1 MVHGQGL
8 LKMTPQDVQC
18 WPCGGVDAIS
28 FSCPKLQQTVAGVG
42 GGRIPVVRVSSGMSC
57 EFWSHG
63 ALLISFWI
71 RYSLSGNLGTRWGTT
86 YLCNNTRTY
95 TIIIS
100 WYWSHLY
107 LHLHLHLHLHLY
119 ICVNIYVS
127 HIKKDELGKVIRTS
141 LIASIFCSHSS
152 GRNTYHSYANIV
164 VFLNPVNLLGWDALC
179 KLGLKIECTF

>member
-1 MVHGQGL
+1 
-8 LKMTPQDVQC
+8 
-18 WPCGGVDAIS
+18 
-28 FSCPKLQQTVAGVG
+28 
-42 GGRIPVVRVSSGMSC
+42 MSC

-86 YLCNNTRTY
+86 YLCNNTRTH

-107 LHLHLHLHLHLY
+107 LHLHLY
-119 ICVNIYVS
+119 ICVNIYIP

-152 GRNTYHSYANIV
+152 GRNTYHSYTNIV

-179 KLGLKIECTF
+179 KLGLKIECTFQRVSVGGLWHICLYVSWEGVLFFISDVCLSDF